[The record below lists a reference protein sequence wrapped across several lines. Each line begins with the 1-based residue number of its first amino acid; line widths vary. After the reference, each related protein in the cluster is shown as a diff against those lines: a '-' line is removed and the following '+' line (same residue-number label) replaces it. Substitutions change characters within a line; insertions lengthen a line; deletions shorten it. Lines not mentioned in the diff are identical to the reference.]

1 MKPKQIQPK
10 MKKNKDIEIRNL
22 DSKFEVKDEIG
33 EVPRVEGRAIVFN
46 SPSKY
51 MGWIETVKPE
61 AITQELINNS
71 DVFCRVNHSDDYIV
85 ARSINGEGHLK
96 LELREDGLYYSFDVP
111 NTEKG
116 RELVEHIKR
125 KEIFT
130 SSFAFIVDKEG
141 DEWHKEADGVIYR
154 DIHKIKGIFDVAP
167 VYTAAYAATSCSSR
181 AENMCKYF
189 DEIEKK
195 LALLEAENE
204 AL

>member
-1 MKPKQIQPK
+1 M
-10 MKKNKDIEIRNL
+10 KNKDIEIRNL
-22 DSKFEVKDEIG
+22 DSQFKVNDEIG

-61 AITQELINNS
+61 AITQDLIDNS

-116 RELVEHIKR
+116 RELLEHIKR
-125 KEIFT
+125 NEIFT
-130 SSFAFIVDKEG
+130 SSFAFRVAKDG
-141 DEWHKEADGVIYR
+141 DEWRKEADGIIYR
-154 DIHKIKGIFDVAP
+154 DIHSLEGLYDVAP

-189 DEIEKK
+189 EEIEKK
-195 LALLEAENE
+195 LELLYNENE
-204 AL
+204 SL